1 VRNKRRT
8 AALTGVAALAL
19 VVSACGGETE
29 QGAAT
34 DDETSS
40 GDWAPVTV
48 DIWEGLSMD
57 SPRKEGEYTPL
68 EQADQ
73 PWNLCVSF
81 PHMKDAYWLGV
92 GYGVTEQAKAA
103 GVNLNV
109 VEAGGYENLD
119 TQVQQIEDCAQ
130 SADAVIIGAISYD
143 GLNSTVSRLAADDKP
158 VIDVIN
164 GMSSE
169 DVTAKSLVSFGEMA
183 TKAGEWLAEETGG
196 EPVKVAWFPG
206 PKGAGWAEAGETG
219 FKEAIQGTG
228 IEVVDTKWGDTG
240 KEVQSKLIE
249 DALAANPDIDYIVG
263 TAVTAEAAGPILR
276 DRGLSD
282 QIGVVGYYFTPGT
295 YQGIQSGSVAAAPS
309 DSTVIQ
315 GRIAVDQAIRALQGE
330 EFEIHVGPQIFVVDE
345 ENVETFD
352 RETTLAPDG
361 WNPVFNVSAEG

>member
-1 VRNKRRT
+1 MRNMRT
-8 AALTGVAALAL
+8 AAALTGVAALAL
-19 VVSACGGETE
+19 VVSACGSDANDGTN
-29 QGAAT
+29 GDGSAP
-34 DDETSS
+34 S
-40 GDWAPVTV
+40 DWAPATV

-57 SPRKEGEYTPL
+57 SPRQEGEYTPL
-68 EQADQ
+68 DKADK
-73 PWNLCVSF
+73 PWNICVSF

-92 GYGVTEQAKAA
+92 GYGVTEQAKAE
-103 GVNLNV
+103 GVNLNI

-119 TQVQQIEDCAQ
+119 TQIQQIEDCAQ

-143 GLNSTVSRLAADDKP
+143 GLNSTVSRLAAKDKP

-183 TKAGEWLAEETGG
+183 TKAGEWLTDKTGG
-196 EPVKVAWFPG
+196 DPVKVAWFPG

-240 KEVQSKLIE
+240 KEVQSRLIE

-282 QIGVVGYYFTPGT
+282 KIGVVGYYFTPGT
-295 YQGIQSGSVAAAPS
+295 YQGIQAGTVAAAPS
-309 DSTVIQ
+309 DSTVLQ
-315 GRIAVDQAIRALQGE
+315 GRIAVDQAIRALQGDD
-330 EFEIHVGPQIFVVDE
+330 FEIHVGPQIFVVDE
-345 ENVETFD
+345 ENVDTFD
-352 RETTLAPDG
+352 RDTTLAPDG
-361 WNPVFNVSAEG
+361 WNPVFKVSAQG